1 MTVTVEKHNKSTEQK
16 ALPAGLVTYYD
27 GAKLSERV
35 GEAIYVTTID
45 QDGWPHAS
53 LLSVG
58 EILALDATHLNLA
71 FCSNGSPAKNIERN
85 GKVSL
90 SMVHE
95 GALWEIIL
103 DAKPVSGTEPGAKL
117 VMFKAQVTKA
127 RIHRVDYADVLSSV
141 TYSLHDK
148 AAVIDRWK
156 HQIADLRA
164 LMAA

>member
-1 MTVTVEKHNKSTEQK
+1 MTVKIETHNKSTEQK
-16 ALPAGLVTYYD
+16 TLPPELVGYLD

-58 EILALDATHLNLA
+58 EILALDASHLNLA
-71 FCSNGSPAKNIERN
+71 LCSNGSPAKNIERN

-90 SMVHE
+90 SMVHG
-95 GALWEIIL
+95 GALWEVIL
-103 DAKPVSGTEPGAKL
+103 DAKPASGPEAGAKL
-117 VMFKAQVTKA
+117 AMFKAQVKKT
-127 RIHRVDYADVLSSV
+127 RVHRVDYADVLSSV
-141 TYSLHDK
+141 TYSLHDR
-148 AAVIDRWK
+148 AAVVDRWK
-156 HQIADLRA
+156 RQIADLRA

>member
-1 MTVTVEKHNKSTEQK
+1 MTTNIAICNSSTEQN
-16 ALPAGLVTYYD
+16 ALPSGLVSYLD
-27 GAKLSERV
+27 GNKLNERV

-58 EILALDATHLNLA
+58 EIVAVDASHLNLA
-71 FCSNGSPAKNIERN
+71 VYSKASTAKNIERN

-90 SMVHE
+90 SMVHDR
-95 GALWEIIL
+95 ALWEVIL
-103 DAKPVSGTEPGAKL
+103 DAKLVSGPEAGAKL
-117 VMFKAQVTKA
+117 ALFKAQVKNV
-127 RIHRVDYADVLSSV
+127 RVHRVDYADVLSSV

-148 AAVIDRWK
+148 AAVVDRWK
-156 HQIADLRA
+156 SQIADLRA